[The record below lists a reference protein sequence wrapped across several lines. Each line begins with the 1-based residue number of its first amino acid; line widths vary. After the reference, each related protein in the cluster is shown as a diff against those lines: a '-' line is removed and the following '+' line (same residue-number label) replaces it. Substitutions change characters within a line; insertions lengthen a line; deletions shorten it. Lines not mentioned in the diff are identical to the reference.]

1 MLAVALVAAS
11 TLFATCAVAQD
22 QTPQVGQ
29 GTPASIVPAKR
40 FVVSANTDFAG
51 SDLQQIFD
59 TSLQACRAACLDNDQ
74 CVALTFNARNN
85 SCFPKSGVTGTTPF
99 DGAMSARVV
108 PVGPDLRAR
117 AETAAQSL
125 AFLGADTLA
134 TAGTF
139 ARDLP
144 WTRTSG
150 TASAGDLAAD
160 ADLRADNGDLAGAQA
175 SMASAAAISDAPGHW
190 ARLAAYTLA
199 FYNQDPGP
207 RGDLPAQALSA
218 AINAYL
224 RSDDVPTTADALI
237 LMADALIPMGRGR
250 DAIPA
255 LRLAQDLRPTDAV
268 AAQLDQAIGLYG
280 FRITGNTVESN
291 LASPRICADFSEPLA
306 LAGVDYTPFVRLPDP
321 SMAVEADGNQICLTG
336 GTHGETYAA
345 TFRQGLPARSGEVLQ
360 KDVDLRFYIP
370 DRDPS
375 ARFPGRGYVL
385 PRATDAAL
393 PIDTVNVAAVDLTLS
408 RISDRTIVRAVQ
420 DSYFGRDIEAYELDD
435 FSTKIAEQ
443 VWTGTAEVRSE
454 RNQTITSRLPM
465 GEALAGQAPGVY
477 TLRAAVPGSDPY
489 DIPAATQWFVL
500 TDLGLTTMQG
510 TDGLTAVVR
519 GLNDAGAR
527 ADVTLSLLSNANEV
541 LATATTDDRG
551 LATFAP
557 GLLRGTGGAAPAAI
571 LAQKGD
577 DLSFLSLTGPAFDL
591 SDRGVEG
598 RAPSPA
604 VDVFLATDRG
614 AYRAGEVI
622 HVTALSR
629 DAEAK
634 AIEGLP
640 VTVILSRPDG
650 VEYARQ
656 TSAKGQAGGHVFAF
670 PVGPTVPRGTWRIA
684 VKSDLDAPAL
694 ASQTVLVEDFLPER
708 LDFTLD
714 LPDAPLPLASPQALA
729 IEARYLFGAPAA
741 DLSASGDYALRPLD
755 TLPGFPG
762 YHFGL
767 YDAQGDTT
775 RDYVSL
781 DPTDAEGRTATTLS
795 FDSYAPNVAAP
806 VELTATLRVQEGSG
820 RPVERRITRIMTPDD
835 PMIGIRPVADGVVPQ
850 GGEASFDLIAL
861 DAALHR
867 TALPVHYT
875 INRVTTR
882 YQWYRQYGN
891 WEWEAFTTRAPVSE
905 GDVTLGPDPV
915 TVSAPVD
922 WGRYEIVVESTQ
934 TPTAAASIDVYAGW
948 YVPADATT
956 TPDMLDVSLTADRFA
971 IGDTATLRLV
981 PRYAGTALVSVLSN
995 HLIDMKIVEVTEGE
1009 NLVDLPVTEGW
1020 GAGAYVTATVLR
1032 PMDVAAGHNPARAL
1046 GLDYAPVDPGAKAL
1060 SVRIDAPETSNPRG
1074 PLAATV
1080 HVDGLTAGDTG
1091 YVTLAAV
1098 DLGILTLTGFETPDP
1113 QAHYFG
1119 QRRLG
1124 VELRD
1129 LYGRLIDGLQG
1140 EMGRVRSGGDATNR
1154 AAMDSPPPDQDLVA
1168 FFSGPV
1174 TVNADGTAQAS
1185 FDIPAFNGTVRL
1197 MALGWSE
1204 TGVGSAQ
1211 SDVLVRDPVVVSASL
1226 PRTLAP
1232 GDQSRML
1239 LEITHATGPTGVMG
1253 LSVTSDTL
1261 SLGDV
1266 PAQVTLDAQQK
1277 TTLSV
1282 PILAQQA
1289 GDNIVQIALTTPDGR
1304 TLRQSLTLP
1313 VRRNTPQVAQ
1323 TRRFSLAPGA
1333 TFTLNADA
1341 FDGFHIDT
1349 ASATLSA
1356 GPLAQL
1362 DVPGLLAQ
1370 LARYPYG
1377 CTEQVTSQAMP
1388 LLYLSS
1394 ITDQMGLVPQAQ
1406 VDTRLAQAVDQV
1418 LARQQANGGF
1428 NLWSD
1433 TAGGGW
1439 LDAYVTDFLSR
1450 ARANGIHVPDL
1461 AFRRALD
1468 NLRNQVNYAPDF
1480 TRDENDG
1487 GEALAYQLLV
1497 LAREGEAQ
1505 MGDLRYYAD
1514 TKGGDFATPLAMA
1527 QIGAALATY
1536 GDTARADAMF
1546 ARAGALLRA
1555 DLTGPEPQTLRPDF
1569 GTHLRDAAA
1578 VLTLAAE
1585 AGSNALDRPGLISQ
1599 IGGETAPRST
1609 QESAWTLLAAKSLV
1623 SDPSVA
1629 GLSVNGAPAQGPMVR
1644 VMQGD
1649 AMQPVTV
1656 TNTGATA
1663 TDLTL
1668 TTLGVPDGPV
1678 AAGGEGYGITRRYY
1692 TLDGQET
1699 DPGGLHSG
1707 DRLVT
1712 VITVTPFADTGARL
1726 MVNDPL
1732 PAGFEIDNP
1741 RLLSSGDV
1749 AAFDWLKTVTPEM
1762 SEFRSDR
1769 FLAALDWRSADPFTL
1784 AYVVR
1789 AVTPGDYLHPAAS
1802 VEDMYRPRYRA
1813 RTDEGRVSVTP

>member
-1 MLAVALVAAS
+1 MPRMLGAALVAVL
-11 TLFATCAVAQD
+11 TLCAPFATAQEAD
-22 QTPQVGQ
+22 APLL
-29 GTPASIVPAKR
+29 ADKR
-40 FVVSANTDFAG
+40 FVVSANTDFSG

-59 TSLQACRAACLDNDQ
+59 SSLEACRAACLSTDQ

-85 SCFPKSGVTGTTPF
+85 SCFPKSSVTGMTPF
-99 DGAMSARVV
+99 DGALSAEVITV
-108 PVGPDLRAR
+108 DSAVKAR
-117 AETAAQSL
+117 SEDAGRRLS
-125 AFLGADTLA
+125 FLGEDTLGA
-134 TAGTF
+134 ARSF

-144 WTRTSG
+144 WSHPSS
-150 TASAGDLAAD
+150 ASADDLAAD
-160 ADLRADNGDLAGAQA
+160 SAARARDGDLAGAQA
-175 SMASAAAISDAPGHW
+175 AIAAATGKSDAAPHW
-190 ARLAAYTLA
+190 TRLAAYTLA
-199 FYNQDPGP
+199 LYNKDTGN

-218 AINAYL
+218 AINGYL
-224 RSDDVPTTADALI
+224 RSPEDATSADALV
-237 LMADALIPMGRGR
+237 LMADALAALDRGR

-255 LRLAQDLRPTDAV
+255 LRLAQTLTPTPAIE
-268 AAQLDQAIGLYG
+268 AQLEQAIGLYG
-280 FRITGNTVESN
+280 FRITDNTVESN
-291 LASPRICADFSEPLA
+291 LAQPRICAEFSEPLA
-306 LAGVDYTPFVRLPDP
+306 LAGVDYAPFVRLPDP
-321 SMAVEADGNQICLTG
+321 AMAVEADGNQICLIG
-336 GTHGETYAA
+336 GTHGETYNA

-393 PIDTVNVAAVDLTLS
+393 PIDTVNVAALDLTLS
-408 RISDRTIVRAVQ
+408 RISDRNIVRAVQ
-420 DSYFGRDIEAYELDD
+420 NSYFGRDISAYEVED
-435 FSTKIAEQ
+435 FDTQIAEK
-443 VWTGTAEVRSE
+443 VWSGTAEVRSE

-477 TLRAAVPGSDPY
+477 TLRASVPGADPY
-489 DIPAATQWFVL
+489 DTPAATQWFVL
-500 TDLGLTTMQG
+500 TDLGLSTMQG

-519 GLNDAGAR
+519 GLSDAGAR
-527 ADVTLSLLSNANEV
+527 PGVTLSLLSNANEV
-541 LATATTDDRG
+541 LATATTNDTG
-551 LATFAP
+551 LASFAP
-557 GLLRGTGGAAPAAI
+557 GLLRGKGGAAPAAI

-577 DLSFLSLTGPAFDL
+577 DLSFLSLTDPAFDL

-598 RAPSPA
+598 RAPSSA
-604 VDVFLATDRG
+604 IDVFLASDRG

-622 HVTALSR
+622 HITALSR
-629 DAEAK
+629 DSQAM
-634 AIEGLP
+634 AIRDLP

-656 TSAKGQAGGHVFAF
+656 TSVKGQAGGHVFAF
-670 PVGPTVPRGTWRIA
+670 PVGPSVPRGTWRIE

-694 ASQTVLVEDFLPER
+694 ASDTVLVEDFLPER
-708 LDFTLD
+708 LDFSLS
-714 LPDAPLPLASPQALA
+714 LPDAPLPLASPQTLA

-755 TLPGFPG
+755 TLEGFPG
-762 YHFGL
+762 YDFGL
-767 YDAQGDTT
+767 YDARGDTT
-775 RDYVSL
+775 RDFFSL
-781 DPTDAEGRTATTLS
+781 DATDAEGKTATTLS
-795 FDSYAPNVAAP
+795 FTSYDPDVAAP
-806 VELTATLRVQEGSG
+806 VEMTATLRVQEGSG
-820 RPVERRITRIMTPDD
+820 RPVERRIARVMTPAD
-835 PMIGIRPVADGVVPQ
+835 PMIGVRSVADGVVPQ

-861 DAALHR
+861 DATLTR
-867 TALPVHYT
+867 TAMPVHYT

-882 YQWYRQYGN
+882 YQWYRQYGDWK
-891 WEWEAFTTRAPVSE
+891 WESFTTRSPVTE
-905 GDVTLGPDPV
+905 GDVTLGTDPV

-922 WGRYEIVVESTQ
+922 WGRYEIVVESADS
-934 TPTAAASIDVYAGW
+934 PRSTASMEVYAGW

-956 TPDMLDVSLTADRFA
+956 TPDILDVSLTADRFA

-981 PRYAGTALVSVLSN
+981 PRYAGTALISVLSN
-995 HLIDMKIVEVTEGE
+995 HLIDMKIVEVSEGE
-1009 NLVDLPVTEGW
+1009 NLVDLPVTDAW

-1032 PMDVAAGHNPARAL
+1032 PMDIAAGHNPARAL

-1060 SVRIDAPETSNPRG
+1060 SVKIDAPEASDPRG

-1080 HVDGLTAGDTG
+1080 HLDGLSAGDTG

-1098 DLGILTLTGFETPDP
+1098 DLGILNLTGFETPDP
-1113 QAHYFG
+1113 QAYYFG

-1129 LYGRLIDGLQG
+1129 VYGRLIDGLQG
-1140 EMGRVRSGGDATNR
+1140 EMGRVRSGGDASNR

-1174 TVNADGTAQAS
+1174 TVGADGTAQIS

-1211 SDVLVRDPVVVSASL
+1211 ADVLVRDPVVVTASL
-1226 PRTLAP
+1226 PRYLAP

-1253 LSVTSDTL
+1253 LKVSADGL
-1261 SLGDV
+1261 GLGDV
-1266 PAQVTLDAQQK
+1266 PTEVTLDAQQK
-1277 TTLSV
+1277 VTLSV
-1282 PILAQQA
+1282 PILAQEA
-1289 GDNIVQIALTTPDGR
+1289 GDDTLQIALTTPDGR
-1304 TLRQSLTLP
+1304 TLSQTLTLP
-1313 VRRNTPQVAQ
+1313 VRRNTPQIAQ
-1323 TRRFSLAPGA
+1323 TRRFPLAPGA

-1341 FDGFHIDT
+1341 FDGFHVDT

-1370 LARYPYG
+1370 LSRYPYG
-1377 CTEQVTSQAMP
+1377 CTEQVASQAMP

-1394 ITDQMGLVPQAQ
+1394 IADVMGLVPQAQ
-1406 VDTRLAQAVDQV
+1406 VDQRLSQAMDQI
-1418 LARQQANGGF
+1418 LARQQSNGAF

-1433 TAGGGW
+1433 TTGGGW

-1450 ARANGIHVPDL
+1450 ARAGGIPVPDL
-1461 AFRRALD
+1461 AFRRALN

-1527 QIGAALATY
+1527 QIGAALAAY
-1536 GDTARADAMF
+1536 GDPTRADAMF
-1546 ARAGALLRA
+1546 TRAGTLLRA
-1555 DLTGPEPQTLRPDF
+1555 DLAGPEPQTLRADF

-1585 AGSNALDRPGLISQ
+1585 AGSNALDRATLISQ
-1599 IGGETAPRST
+1599 IEAVDTPRST

-1623 SDPSVA
+1623 SETSVA
-1629 GLSVNGAPAQGPMVR
+1629 GLSVNGAPSQGPMVR
-1644 VMQGD
+1644 VLQGD
-1649 AMQPVTV
+1649 ATQPVTV
-1656 TNTGATA
+1656 TNTSTTA

-1668 TTLGVPDGPV
+1668 TTLGIPDGPV
-1678 AAGGEGYGITRRYY
+1678 MSGGEGYSITRSYY
-1692 TLDGQET
+1692 TLEGEEA
-1699 DPGGLHSG
+1699 DPSGLHSG

-1712 VITVTPFADTGARL
+1712 VIKVRPFAETGARL
-1726 MVNDPL
+1726 MVSDPL

-1741 RLLSSGDV
+1741 RLLSSGDI
-1749 AAFDWLKTVTPEM
+1749 AAFDWLKTTTPEM

-1813 RTDEGRVSVTP
+1813 RTFEGRVTVTK